1 MKRRWL
7 LIALLCVFATASEA
21 RTVFVR
27 GSPSCGKWF
36 LDKPTHEQ
44 DQANRMWA
52 VGYLSGMAI
61 AGDINFW
68 GTENRNE
75 LDSASAL
82 LAIDNYCKANPLKH
96 VADAAEAVFKERLN
110 DLPAAEGGFGHTKK

>member
-1 MKRRWL
+1 MDRTALRLRYRERGQNGFRSRVAELRQVVLGQANPPAGSGEQDVGRWL
-7 LIALLCVFATASEA
+7 P
-21 RTVFVR
+21 VR
-27 GSPSCGKWF
+27 NGHSRR
-36 LDKPTHEQ
+36 L
-44 DQANRMWA
+44 
-52 VGYLSGMAI
+52 
-61 AGDINFW
+61 NFW